1 MDFNIILDKFLA
13 EDLTPEELSFF
24 LAAVKEPANETI
36 LLAIVGRKLE
46 QKDYQG
52 LSIEAKI
59 PEMFRAML
67 DKAAAAAADDRPDH
81 SATTNWPP
89 TAVTRRIFPVR
100 RIAAAVLLLLAGA
113 GGYFIWTN
121 RGQRATAQQ
130 AGPDSRFKNDIA
142 PGGNKA
148 ILTLSNGQTILLD
161 SSSNGTLA
169 RQGNTSVVKL
179 NSGQLAYRP
188 ADGRE
193 PANQRQTATAA
204 PAPLIYNTL
213 STPRGGQYQLALP
226 DGSKVWL
233 NAASSIRYP
242 TAFSGKE
249 RKVEITGE
257 AYFEIAKNAA
267 MPFKVTI
274 ATRRGETG
282 HDGGHKGEAGVEN
295 DGDANE
301 IEVLGTSFNIMAYE
315 DDTVASTT
323 LLEGA
328 VKITKGVTSRT
339 IAPGQQL
346 ITGNKGSMRIIP
358 DADVQKIIAWKNGK
372 FIFYNDDIISI
383 MKQLTRWYDIDV
395 RMTGVVHDHYT
406 GRISRQVNI
415 SQVLKM
421 MEAAGGVSFSVQGKE
436 VKIN

>member
-1 MDFNIILDKFLA
+1 MDFKIILHKFLA

-24 LAAVKEPANETI
+24 LAAVKEPANATI
-36 LLAIVGRKLE
+36 LLATVGQKLE
-46 QKDYQG
+46 QQEYHG
-52 LSIEAKI
+52 LSSEAKI

-67 DKAAAAAADDRPDH
+67 DKATLLDKTGTGTRDQAARTSLPL
-81 SATTNWPP
+81 
-89 TAVTRRIFPVR
+89 RRIFPAR
-100 RIAAAVLLLLAGA
+100 RMVAAVLLLLAGA
-113 GGYFIWTN
+113 AGYLIWTN
-121 RGQRATAQQ
+121 KGQPATAQQ

-148 ILTLSNGQTILLD
+148 TLTLSNGQMILLD

-169 RQGNTSVVKL
+169 RQGNASVVKL
-179 NSGQLAYRP
+179 NSGQLAYRT

-193 PANQRQTATAA
+193 PADQRQTATAA

-242 TAFSGKE
+242 TTFSGRE

-267 MPFKVTI
+267 MPFKVKI
-274 ATRRGETG
+274 ATQRG
-282 HDGGHKGEAGVEN
+282 GGGGGAEN
-295 DGDANE
+295 DGGE

-315 DDTVASTT
+315 DDTVSSTT

-328 VKITKGVTSRT
+328 VKITKGMTTRT
-339 IAPGQQL
+339 ITPGQQL
-346 ITGNKGSMRIIP
+346 ITGNKGSVRIIP
-358 DADVQKIIAWKNGK
+358 DIDVQKTIAWKNGK
-372 FIFYNDDIISI
+372 FIFYNDDIVSI

-406 GRISRQVNI
+406 GGISRQVNI

-421 MEAAGGVSFSVQGKE
+421 IEAAGGVSFSVQGKE